1 VPGIIAGVSR
11 SEHGPNLIQ
20 LTRFGFVNAYLVR
33 EEDGLTL
40 VDTTIAGAAGAIA
53 KAISATG
60 APLRRLTVTHAHSDH
75 VGSVD
80 ALAKRFPGIEIAFPE
95 RDARILAGDRS
106 LDPGESGPELRG
118 FRAATFPKIKTRPA
132 RTLRPG
138 DRVGSLEV
146 IAAEGHTPGQIAF
159 SDTRDGT
166 LLCADVYATL
176 LGPVTSAKPT
186 LRSPIPA
193 IATWHRPPALESARR
208 LRALDPSRLAP
219 GHGRVVENP
228 ASVMDRAL
236 ATAT

>member
-1 VPGIIAGVSR
+1 MSH
-11 SEHGPNLIQ
+11 SEHGPNLIRI
-20 LTRFGFVNAYLVR
+20 TRFGFVNAYLVR
-33 EEDGLTL
+33 EDDGLTL
-40 VDTTIAGAAGAIA
+40 VDTMISGSAGAIA
-53 KAISATG
+53 QAVEAAG

-80 ALAKRFPGIEIAFPE
+80 AVAQRFPGLEIVFPE
-95 RDARILAGDRS
+95 RDGRIMTGDRS

-118 FRAATFPKIKTRPA
+118 LRAATFAKVKTRPA
-132 RTLRPG
+132 RTLVPG
-138 DRVGSLEV
+138 DRLGSLEV
-146 IAAEGHTPGQIAF
+146 IAAEGHTPGQVAF

-208 LRALDPSRLAP
+208 LRALSPSRLAP
-219 GHGRVVENP
+219 GHGKVVDNP
-228 ASVMDRAL
+228 AAVMDRAL

>member
-1 VPGIIAGVSR
+1 MSH
-11 SEHGPNLIQ
+11 SEHGPNLIRI
-20 LTRFGFVNAYLVR
+20 TRFGFVNAYLVR
-33 EEDGLTL
+33 EDDGLTL
-40 VDTTIAGAAGAIA
+40 VDTMISGSAGAIA
-53 KAISATG
+53 QAVEAAG
-60 APLRRLTVTHAHSDH
+60 APLRRLTITHAHADH

-80 ALAKRFPGIEIAFPE
+80 AVAERFPGLEIVFPE
-95 RDARILAGDRS
+95 RDGRIMAGDRS

-118 FRAATFPKIKTRPA
+118 FRAVAFPKVKTRPA
-132 RTLRPG
+132 RTLAPG
-138 DRVGSLEV
+138 DRLGSLEV
-146 IAAEGHTPGQIAF
+146 IAAEGHTPGQVAF

-193 IATWHRPPALESARR
+193 IGTWHRPPALASARR
-208 LRALDPSRLAP
+208 LRALNPSRLAP
-219 GHGRVVENP
+219 GHGKVVENP

>member
-1 VPGIIAGVSR
+1 MSHSG
-11 SEHGPNLIQ
+11 HGPNLIQ
-20 LTRFGFVNAYLVR
+20 ITRFGFVNAYLVR
-33 EEDGLTL
+33 EDDGLTL
-40 VDTTIAGAAGAIA
+40 VDTMISGSAGAIA
-53 KAISATG
+53 QAVEAAG

-80 ALAKRFPGIEIAFPE
+80 AVARRFPGLEIAFPE
-95 RDARILAGDRS
+95 RDGRIMAGDRN
-106 LDPGESGPELRG
+106 LDPGESGPDLRG
-118 FRAATFPKIKTRPA
+118 LRAAAFAKVRTRPA
-132 RTLRPG
+132 RTLVPG
-138 DRVGSLEV
+138 DRLGSLEV

-208 LRALDPSRLAP
+208 VRGLDPSRLAP
-219 GHGRVVENP
+219 GHGRVVDNP
-228 ASVMDRAL
+228 AAVMDRAL
-236 ATAT
+236 ATAS

>member
-1 VPGIIAGVSR
+1 MSH

-20 LTRFGFVNAYLVR
+20 ITRFGLVNAYLVR
-33 EEDGLTL
+33 EDDGLTL
-40 VDTTIAGAAGAIA
+40 VDTMISGSAGAIA
-53 KAISATG
+53 QAIEAAG

-80 ALAKRFPGIEIAFPE
+80 AVAERFAGIEIVFPE
-95 RDARILAGDRS
+95 RDARIMAGDRS
-106 LDPGESGPELRG
+106 LDPDESGPELRG
-118 FRAATFPKIKTRPA
+118 FRAAAFAKVKTRPA
-132 RTLRPG
+132 RTLAPG
-138 DRVGSLEV
+138 DRLGSLEV
-146 IAAEGHTPGQIAF
+146 IAAEGHTPGQVAF
-159 SDTRDGT
+159 SDTRDGA

-176 LGPVTSAKPT
+176 FGPVTSAKPT

-208 LRALDPSRLAP
+208 LRALNPSRLAP
-219 GHGRVVENP
+219 GHGKVVENP